1 MTQVR
6 KFAFDTEFAPDG
18 AIVSAAPKKLSPEEV
33 EAVRAEAYKA
43 GAQDA
48 TAHAEREAAA
58 ALQALADAASAV
70 LTRLDAE
77 SRAMREEA
85 ARVAL
90 AAARKIAG
98 AALDAFGPERAAAVV
113 EAAMDT
119 LRRQPRLLVK
129 LSPEAADKLGPRIAE
144 MCETH
149 AYAGAVLVRPQPELG
164 DGEVVIDWSD
174 GVIAMNPEEAAQRIE
189 ALIEAALAAPPAQT

>member
-1 MTQVR
+1 MATIR
-6 KFAFDTEFAPDG
+6 RYAFDTEFAPDG
-18 AIVSAAPKKLSPEEV
+18 AILSAAPKPPTPDEV
-33 EAVRAEAYKA
+33 EAERVAAYSK

-48 TAHAEREAAA
+48 TAQAEREAAV

-98 AALDAFGPERAAAVV
+98 AALDAYGAERAAAAI

-119 LRRQPRLLVK
+119 LRHQPRLLVK
-129 LSPEAADKLGPRIAE
+129 LSPEAVDVLKPRIDE
-144 MCETH
+144 MTETH
-149 AYAGAVLVRPQPELG
+149 AYAGAVLVRAQPGLRK
-164 DGEVVIDWSD
+164 GEVSIDWSD
-174 GVIAMNPEEAAQRIE
+174 GVITMNPDEAAQRIE
-189 ALIEAALAAPPAQT
+189 ALVEAALAAPTTNT